1 MTGRGIMTRE
11 PPEPDKRVWYGGY
24 PQKFIDLRFPKGTG
38 PFPVLL
44 VVHGG
49 FWMSEYDAAHMAHL
63 CARFTSL
70 GVITCNV
77 EYRRVGDAG
86 GGWPGTF
93 QDVAAAA
100 DYISNRMSMDV
111 RFDRGRT
118 VALGFSAGGHLALWL
133 ASRHKVSEGF
143 GSMSGRKGL
152 LSGVVSLA
160 GLADLRTA
168 SKLRLGDGA
177 VDMLMGGSP
186 EEYPGRYRAASP
198 IELLPTGVKQV
209 LIHGVEDEIVPLS
222 QSEEFAQR
230 AKSAGDDPELFKLD
244 RTGHFE
250 LADPES
256 DAWPT
261 VSKATLQLLRAGGDS
276 VENEGVGEAR
286 SSS

>member
-1 MTGRGIMTRE
+1 
-11 PPEPDKRVWYGGY
+11 
-24 PQKFIDLRFPKGTG
+24 
-38 PFPVLL
+38 
-44 VVHGG
+44 
-49 FWMSEYDAAHMAHL
+49 MSEYDAAHMAHL
-63 CARFTSL
+63 CAQFTSL
-70 GVITCNV
+70 GAITCNI

-133 ASRHKVSEGF
+133 AGRHKVAEGF
-143 GSMSGRKGL
+143 GLMSGHKGL
-152 LSGVVSLA
+152 LSGVISLA
-160 GLADLRTA
+160 GLADLQSA

-177 VDMLMGGSP
+177 VDLLMGGSP
-186 EEYPGRYRAASP
+186 EEFPGRYRAASP
-198 IELLPTGVKQV
+198 IELLPIGVKQI
-209 LIHGVEDEIVPLS
+209 LIHGVEDEIVPVS
-222 QSEEFAQR
+222 QSEGFAER

-244 RTGHFE
+244 GTGHFE

-261 VSKATLQLLRAGGDS
+261 VSRASLQVLKAGGDF
-276 VENEGVGEAR
+276 VE
-286 SSS
+286 